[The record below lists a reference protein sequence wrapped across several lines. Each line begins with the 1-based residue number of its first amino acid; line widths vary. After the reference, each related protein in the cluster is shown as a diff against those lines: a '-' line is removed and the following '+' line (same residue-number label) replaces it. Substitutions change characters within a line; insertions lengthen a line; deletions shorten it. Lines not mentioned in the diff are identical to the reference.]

1 MILSLKDS
9 SLPWANSHRLP
20 RGHPQWRG
28 APLGASLCSLACC
41 QSNDDDDEEEE
52 EDEEEDDE
60 DDDDNIMKMMITM
73 MINKVMTMMKTM
85 IIIMMKMKDDIGQH
99 DDDDS
104 MILKIII
111 LVFIIIYD
119 SAYQPPHTRYS
130 IQIIV
135 NISIIVHTL
144 LQICLSP
151 LQSKVLM
158 RFLRNFFL

>member
-28 APLGASLCSLACC
+28 APLGASLCSLVCC
-41 QSNDDDDEEEE
+41 QSNDDEN
-52 EDEEEDDE
+52 DE

-73 MINKVMTMMKTM
+73 MMNKVMTMMKTM
-85 IIIMMKMKDDIGQH
+85 IITMMKMKDDIEQH

-111 LVFIIIYD
+111 LVFMIING

-135 NISIIVHTL
+135 NISIINISIIVHTL